1 MYFPNYGFRKTGLD
15 QSSKSPASEDPSKSN
30 IVNGS
35 KHCSN
40 LNDFFLGYLLIL
52 VEDIDLQKVSV
63 SDMQNLS
70 TVC

>member
-1 MYFPNYGFRKTGLD
+1 MYFPNYGFWKTWLD

-40 LNDFFLGYLLIL
+40 LNEILLII
-52 VEDIDLQKVSV
+52 VEDIDLEKVSV

>member
-1 MYFPNYGFRKTGLD
+1 MYFPNYGFWKTWLD
-15 QSSKSPASEDPSKSN
+15 QSSKSPASEDPSKRN
-30 IVNGS
+30 IVNGY

-40 LNDFFLGYLLIL
+40 LNEIFLGYLLII
-52 VEDIDLQKVSV
+52 VEEKVSV